1 MRCAALLFAVVA
13 VPGMAEPL
21 LRQATTIRS
30 QKSQVGAEQSPFV
43 GSWTANLSRS
53 KLDPNHQFERA
64 TLEFALAGDTVTITH
79 GGINAS
85 GQQESGVI
93 ELQADGKEHPF
104 PGAPGIVHVT
114 RWIGKHVLETVGK
127 KGDQVTGRGV
137 YEVSAD
143 GKTLTATVSGTDAS
157 GTEFE
162 QVIVFDRE

>member
-1 MRCAALLFAVVA
+1 MRCAVLLFAVVA

-21 LRQATTIRS
+21 LRPPTTTPS
-30 QKSQVGAEQSPFV
+30 QESQVGTEQSPFV
-43 GSWTANLSRS
+43 GNWTANLSKS
-53 KLDPNHQFERA
+53 KRDPHHQFESA
-64 TLEFALAGDTVTITH
+64 TLDFAVTGDTVTITH
-79 GGINAS
+79 GGINGS
-85 GQQESGVI
+85 GQQESGVT

-114 RWIGKHVLETVGK
+114 RWVGKHVLETVGK

-143 GKTLTATVSGTDAS
+143 GKTLTATVSGTGAS